1 MAPESQ
7 ALDSGFPPNAPIP
20 GRGLPPSVCAEIPTL
35 QIRIARAGALFVTS
49 LLAAAMLA
57 IGPAVVIAKIGAGAP
72 VVVAMTVAVPHL
84 APPFTASQHE
94 LLVRWLRRRP
104 PNDWRARGV
113 MFVAGAPGSPRGRT
127 HDAGVKPRRAP
138 GPGNGGPARLAA
150 HRLRWRPAAGES
162 LPLARRQR
170 PPPRRAGT
178 TAYRNAELIALAPA
192 TPPLVWWC
200 GPIFLSLRV

>member
-1 MAPESQ
+1 M
-7 ALDSGFPPNAPIP
+7 
-20 GRGLPPSVCAEIPTL
+20 
-35 QIRIARAGALFVTS
+35 RAGGAFVTS

-72 VVVAMTVAVPHL
+72 VVVALSVAVPRL
-84 APPFTASQHE
+84 ALPFAASQHDVF
-94 LLVRWLRRRP
+94 VRWLRRRP
-104 PNDWRARGV
+104 PYDWRARGV

-127 HDAGVKPRRAP
+127 HDAGVKPRRTP
-138 GPGNGGPARLAA
+138 GPGNGGPARRAA

-170 PPPRRAGT
+170 PPPPRARPT
-178 TAYRNAELIALAPA
+178 LHHDAELIALAPA